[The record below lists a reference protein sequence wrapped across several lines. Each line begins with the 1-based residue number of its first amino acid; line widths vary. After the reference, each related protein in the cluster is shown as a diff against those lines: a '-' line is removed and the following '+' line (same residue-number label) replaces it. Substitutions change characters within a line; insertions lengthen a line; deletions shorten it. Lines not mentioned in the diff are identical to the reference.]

1 MAYWFLV
8 SAAAISL
15 LGMVFHGVVGG
26 KIYMGNIY
34 KSDLEP
40 LGKSLSLVSWH
51 MFTIMLFVGA
61 VVLFYVASHPDYK
74 LAAYPVIAMNALG
87 AVLFIFLGLGQH
99 RQLITMPGAYLMA
112 ATSILAWLGL
122 S

>member
-1 MAYWFLV
+1 
-8 SAAAISL
+8 
-15 LGMVFHGVVGG
+15 
-26 KIYMGNIY
+26 
-34 KSDLEP
+34 
-40 LGKSLSLVSWH
+40 